1 MDKTISLL
9 RFIESEK
16 NGFLLEIPVINQG
29 KIPGHSGSSSFQII
43 DSGQNFSIVIKAGIK
58 TRQSE
63 VFKPL
68 FLLIQRDHYPL
79 LPDVLNPITNA
90 DLDKIWN
97 ETIQFYSTDKGAFTI
112 PSQDFNEGKPT
123 QFAPLF
129 FCKKKTK
136 FFHPPCPQCGEPL
149 DLCRDDRCLKDAGL
163 IPYST
168 SLRRYLVCHRCQSP
182 GRNQIFY
189 QFSRFPEDLVLVK
202 DRFDLVKDFNK
213 LRTTPSGNFPCLD
226 CPEHSACHITGE
238 KAASRIEFFS
248 FYPFHMVLFDAASIK
263 AVDFIPFL
271 SGKSFQD
278 LPSPSR
284 IDSGGTIERLVAQL
298 GGDSFFFEDEDR
310 FFLEILYLKL
320 CLLEKIASGVNQRVE
335 NDIASGM
342 GLSASSIWITPIFQ
356 GGMLPFFWNFK
367 ISIIG
372 LVSNTSTTPI
382 DFSLTGSRNLNFM
395 VCLWFYTLLVNKNQ
409 GPEAVYQ
416 QIETLCEHSSPER
429 DLAHYDTISKDLPA
443 LALENIFWN
452 PHAVLAPEKWKHLW
466 SKALLTGVEFL
477 KEGHPKQLK
486 SGLTNLIAQVKNLKQ
501 EIMQDLF
508 FSRSM
513 GGAVD
518 HGEAI
523 SSSAETTAVK
533 IKFQDDQ
540 QAITRILKQLETK
553 WIKESASLED
563 ADGDILETIVLASP
577 KEQQTQTAL
586 NEPAIVFSGSET
598 APDSVSDF
606 EEMEKTRVLT
616 GAKIEPDHNSDFETM
631 DETRIISPQ
640 ETPRST
646 THFFEEDDLDKTMII
661 PPKTRR

>member
-16 NGFLLEIPVINQG
+16 NGFLLDIPAINQG
-29 KIPGHSGSSSFQII
+29 KIPGHSGSSAFQII

-58 TRQSE
+58 TRHSKI
-63 VFKPL
+63 FKPL
-68 FLLIQRDHYPL
+68 FLLIQRDHYPI
-79 LPDVLNPITNA
+79 LPDVLNPVTNA
-90 DLDKIWN
+90 GLDKIWYD
-97 ETIQFYSTDKGAFTI
+97 TIQFYSTDKGAFNI
-112 PSQDFNEGKPT
+112 PSQEFNKGNPT

-163 IPYST
+163 IPYT
-168 SLRRYLVCHRCQSP
+168 ISLRRYLVCHRCVSA
-182 GRNQIFY
+182 GENQIFY
-189 QFSRFPEDLVLVK
+189 QFSRFPEDIVLVK

-226 CPEHSACHITGE
+226 CPEHSACYITGE
-238 KAASRIEFFS
+238 KAASRIDFFS
-248 FYPFHMVLFDAASIK
+248 FYPFHMVLFDAASIN

-278 LPSPSR
+278 PPSPL
-284 IDSGGTIERLVAQL
+284 ILDSGGAIERLVAQQ

-335 NDIASGM
+335 NDIASVI
-342 GLSASSIWITPIFQ
+342 GLSASSIWITPVLQ

-372 LVSNTSTTPI
+372 LISNASTTPI
-382 DFSLTGSRNLNFM
+382 DFSLTGTRNLNFM
-395 VCLWFYTLLVNKNQ
+395 VCLWFYVLLVNKNQ

-416 QIETLCEHSSPER
+416 QIETLCEHSAPEVS
-429 DLAHYDTISKDLPA
+429 LAHSDTLPKDLPA

-452 PHAVLAPEKWKHLW
+452 PHAVLAPEKWKRLW
-466 SKALLTGVEFL
+466 SKALLTGVDFL
-477 KEGHPKQLK
+477 KQGHPKKLK
-486 SGLTNLIAQVKNLKQ
+486 SGLTNLIVQVKNLKQ
-501 EIMQDLF
+501 EITQDLF
-508 FSRSM
+508 SSRSM
-513 GGAVD
+513 GFAVD
-518 HGEAI
+518 HGETL
-523 SSSAETTAVK
+523 SSSADTTEVK
-533 IKFQDDQ
+533 IKSPDDQ

-553 WIKESASLED
+553 WIKQSASLED

-577 KEQQTQTAL
+577 KEQETQTTL
-586 NEPAIVFSGSET
+586 NEPAIDFSGSET
-598 APDSVSDF
+598 ATASVSDF
-606 EEMEKTRVLT
+606 EEMEKTMVLT
-616 GAKIEPDHNSDFETM
+616 GAKIEPDHKSDFETM
-631 DETRIISPQ
+631 DETMIISPQ
-640 ETPRST
+640 KTPSST